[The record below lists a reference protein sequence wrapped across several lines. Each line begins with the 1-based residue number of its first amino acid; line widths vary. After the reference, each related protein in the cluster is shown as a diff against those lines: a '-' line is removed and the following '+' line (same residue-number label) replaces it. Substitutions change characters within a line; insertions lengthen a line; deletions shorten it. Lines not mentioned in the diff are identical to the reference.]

1 MKTLKINLK
10 SLYKS
15 VWVLVAFIPAVVLS
29 IYAFNKTAGTVGI
42 FAECLGDVNIFLS
55 VLISMVSVN
64 TIHKISNIEPSIIS
78 YPKLILSKY
87 LSVVSFTFSFI
98 FVPVIFLTASAIYR
112 KMPFVVLMGYIA
124 YLIFRTLAQVLFIT
138 SLSFA
143 VAHLIKNKGAY
154 VISVIISLIF
164 TPLIQNYVRGNARQ
178 ASDKSFIAATLNLIN
193 IVYDEPYKIKLYGGG
208 APINA
213 ENVLSWI
220 ITALIGI
227 IIILMLIYINNPAK
241 TTAVVYPAAACLL
254 AVALVFCTIAYYQN
268 MPIICDYTE
277 HETLPEKV
285 DGYIDDG
292 GTAQTDDY
300 FLNLKLGNTLSCNG
314 TLTVKNHC
322 QRPLS
327 LKLDEAFNISDLTVD
342 GKSFPYTRDGSY
354 IILEDYASSENDIVI
369 GFKYSAR
376 LNYTDLLHHK
386 TSYCDFYSAYL
397 SEIFAW
403 YPKILSSS
411 NDIDKSFTLN
421 VDPNNSFVCNLNGC
435 KLMNNKSATISGIAP
450 DLFIFSGYIG
460 ETSYDGKP
468 LIMPL
473 EFINNRRALDNVEM
487 LLDRVTSHEYTVYP
501 LFSPMPYSATE
512 EEREEIWESLLPTK
526 EQIDSIDSFL
536 FLPVSYNTAIRYV
549 WNTSFISCDLI
560 QDY

>member
-1 MKTLKINLK
+1 MKTLIINLK
-10 SLYKS
+10 FLYKS
-15 VWVLVAFIPAVVLS
+15 VWVLAAFIPAVMLS
-29 IYAFNKTAGTVGI
+29 FFAFNKTAGTVGI

-64 TIHKISNIEPSIIS
+64 TLHKISDIEPSVIS

-87 LSVVSFTFSFI
+87 LSVVFFSFSFI
-98 FVPVIFLTASAIYR
+98 FVPVVFLTASALYR
-112 KMPFVVLMGYIA
+112 KIPFFVIMGYIA
-124 YLIFRTLAQVLFIT
+124 YLIFRTLAQVLFLT
-138 SLSFA
+138 SLGFT
-143 VAHLIKNKGAY
+143 VAHLIKGKCAY
-154 VISVIISLIF
+154 IVTIIISLIF
-164 TPLIQNYVRGNARQ
+164 TPLIQNYVRSNARQ
-178 ASDKSFIAATLNLIN
+178 ASDESFIAATLNLIN

-241 TTAVVYPAAACLL
+241 KSAVVFPTAACLL
-254 AVALVFCTIAYYQN
+254 TVSLVFCTIAYYQN

-277 HETLPEKV
+277 HESLPEKI

-292 GTAQTDDY
+292 STAQTDDY
-300 FLNLKLGNTLSCNG
+300 FINIKLGNTLSCNG
-314 TLTVKNHC
+314 TLTVKKHR
-322 QRPLS
+322 QKPLS
-327 LKLDEAFNISDLTVD
+327 LKLDEAFNISDFTVN
-342 GKSFPYTRDGSY
+342 GKSFPYTRDGNY

-397 SEIFAW
+397 PEIFAW

-411 NDIDKSFTLN
+411 NNIDKSFTLN

-435 KLMNNKSATISGIAP
+435 KLMNNKSTTIIGIAP

-460 ETSYDGKP
+460 ETSYNGKP
-468 LIMPL
+468 VIMPL
-473 EFINNRRALDNVEM
+473 EFINNHRALANVET
-487 LLDRVTSHEYTVYP
+487 LLEQVTLYESAIYP
-501 LFSPMPYSATE
+501 LFAPMPDNATE
-512 EEREEIWESLLPTK
+512 EEQEEIWESLLPTR
-526 EQIDSIDSFL
+526 EQIDNLNSFL
-536 FLPVSYNTAIRYV
+536 FLPVSYNTAKRYV